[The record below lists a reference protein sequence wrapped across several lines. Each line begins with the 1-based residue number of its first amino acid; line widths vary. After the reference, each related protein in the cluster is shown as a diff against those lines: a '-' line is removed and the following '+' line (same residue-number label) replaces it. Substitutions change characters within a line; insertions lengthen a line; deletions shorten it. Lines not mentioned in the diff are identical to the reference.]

1 MLSAKK
7 RFKLLLLA
15 SFFLLFGVEE
25 NYCSDN
31 SVKNDQNPKSQSQA
45 VKGSIPIQA
54 YIGYEIFANIFYW
67 LFDWYQKKPGWYWY
81 KHYRSFGYRTRLF
94 SNRFYFDFYMRTWVS
109 ILFALDVYNSYSKMK
124 SVSSSP
130 EYGKDI
136 SKQKKYDFLSNML
149 KLCLCLMFVP
159 SVDLNICFGD
169 NFYLVIGFRDII
181 ILYFGIKA
189 SNFCEQI
196 IGEIQAVSNRAS

>member
-1 MLSAKK
+1 MLPVVK
-7 RFKLLLLA
+7 RIKLLLA
-15 SFFLLFGVEE
+15 FFLLFGIERH
-25 NYCSDN
+25 YCSAAPVSGGLNNAD
-31 SVKNDQNPKSQSQA
+31 KNLQAQA
-45 VKGSIPIQA
+45 VKGSSPIQA

-81 KHYRSFGYRTRLF
+81 KHYRSFGYRTRLL

-109 ILFALDVYNSYSKMK
+109 ILFTLDVYNCYSKMK

-130 EYGKDI
+130 EYGEDI
-136 SKQKKYDFLSNML
+136 SKQKEYDFLSNVL
-149 KLCLCLMFVP
+149 KLSLCFMFVP

-181 ILYFGIKA
+181 ISYFGIKA
-189 SNFCEQI
+189 LNFCEQI
-196 IGEIQAVSNRAS
+196 MWGQAVSNRAS